1 MSEVQNNNIVH
12 NNIDTSRLMK
22 IIASNPDTFFAKNSY
37 ALNNMAPMPL
47 ADYLYSFIN
56 KNGITIPQLIIDS
69 NLSKSYVY
77 QILAGEKSPGRDVL
91 LRLSLAL
98 KMNLKETQHLL
109 TIGDVGILY
118 PKVRRDAAIICCIL
132 RGFDLHATDNFLD
145 SVGERTFL

>member
-77 QILAGEKSPGRDVL
+77 QILAG
-91 LRLSLAL
+91 
-98 KMNLKETQHLL
+98 
-109 TIGDVGILY
+109 
-118 PKVRRDAAIICCIL
+118 
-132 RGFDLHATDNFLD
+132 
-145 SVGERTFL
+145 

>member
-1 MSEVQNNNIVH
+1 MSKVQKNNNSH

-22 IIASNPDTFFAKNSY
+22 IIASDPETFFAKNGD
-37 ALNNMAPMPL
+37 ALNNITPQSL
-47 ADYLYSFIN
+47 ADYLYSFVDKN
-56 KNGITIPQLIIDS
+56 KITIPQLIIDS

-98 KMNLKETQHLL
+98 KINLEETQHLL

-118 PKVRRDAAIICCIL
+118 PKVRRDAAVICCIL